1 MNILDISRQ
10 KADELFPNE
19 KWTEVYL
26 NVFVAQ
32 SRKPINSEQEKV
44 FQKELLMAKIASDNS
59 HVVYLLPEKCTVQNR
74 KNPDSVMDG
83 FLTEFKNVTGGENAI
98 SHRFRDALHQG
109 MNVYLK
115 VDTEISVKRIK
126 QILRGVLLQKET
138 VGIVYCYVTCRKT
151 MYCWKMSDLK

>member
-59 HVVYLLPEKCTVQNR
+59 HVVYLLPEKCIVQNR

-98 SHRFRDALHQG
+98 SHRFRDALNQG

-126 QILRGVLLQKET
+126 QILRGVLLQKENS
-138 VGIVYCYVTCRKT
+138 GIVYCYVTCRKT
-151 MYCWKMSDLK
+151 MYCWNMADLK